1 MMNVILF
8 VKLLLKYVTRFILFI
23 IEQVIVIFHIALIY
37 LILNAEIEVPIVD
50 DITIGK
56 RIKISTNH
64 YILKNN
70 YLKKNEFGIWEMYIE
85 GDPYERGLI
94 YGELSKELIQRQEDI
109 FVSQIND
116 FVPSNFAQQFL
127 RLFIGMFIS
136 DLPKNIPLEN
146 QQEIYGISKSFSS
159 RYDYIAS
166 KYTRIL
172 NYHAAHDIG
181 HALNDYS
188 MVGCTSFALKNEMTA
203 DSNLMIG
210 RNFDFYVGDEFAN
223 DKLLL
228 FVNPTKGYSFASY
241 SWAGF
246 TGIASG
252 LNEKGISVTINA
264 SKSDLPTGAKMP
276 ISILAREILQYASTI
291 DEAIAIAKKRNT
303 FVSETLMIG
312 SAIDKKAILIEKSPT
327 KVGVYDSNQSKLV
340 CSNHYQSSTF
350 IKDKVNILNI
360 KESDSKFRF
369 NRVEELLANRTK
381 FTPTSVLTIL
391 RDQYGFK
398 NDTLGMGNPR
408 AINQLIA
415 HHSVIILPESYM
427 FYVSTTNYQLGEFI
441 GFDLK
446 KTFALKKG
454 TITDKLKSSTF
465 LFSTE
470 YKQFKAFKATKKRI
484 SQYVILGRELTL
496 TATEI
501 KDFINNNKESY
512 VTFEMLGKYYLKKKN
527 YNAAH
532 KMFTIAL
539 TKNLASLNI
548 KKDLENLIQDCQ
560 NKKK

>member
-1 MMNVILF
+1 
-8 VKLLLKYVTRFILFI
+8 
-23 IEQVIVIFHIALIY
+23 
-37 LILNAEIEVPIVD
+37 
-50 DITIGK
+50 
-56 RIKISTNH
+56 
-64 YILKNN
+64 
-70 YLKKNEFGIWEMYIE
+70 
-85 GDPYERGLI
+85 
-94 YGELSKELIQRQEDI
+94 
-109 FVSQIND
+109 
-116 FVPSNFAQQFL
+116 
-127 RLFIGMFIS
+127 
-136 DLPKNIPLEN
+136 
-146 QQEIYGISKSFSS
+146 
-159 RYDYIAS
+159 
-166 KYTRIL
+166 
-172 NYHAAHDIG
+172 
-181 HALNDYS
+181 

>member
-1 MMNVILF
+1 
-8 VKLLLKYVTRFILFI
+8 
-23 IEQVIVIFHIALIY
+23 
-37 LILNAEIEVPIVD
+37 
-50 DITIGK
+50 
-56 RIKISTNH
+56 
-64 YILKNN
+64 
-70 YLKKNEFGIWEMYIE
+70 
-85 GDPYERGLI
+85 
-94 YGELSKELIQRQEDI
+94 
-109 FVSQIND
+109 
-116 FVPSNFAQQFL
+116 
-127 RLFIGMFIS
+127 
-136 DLPKNIPLEN
+136 
-146 QQEIYGISKSFSS
+146 
-159 RYDYIAS
+159 
-166 KYTRIL
+166 
-172 NYHAAHDIG
+172 
-181 HALNDYS
+181 

-246 TGIASG
+246 TGVASG
-252 LNEKGISVTINA
+252 LNEKGLSVTINA

-291 DEAIAIAKKRNT
+291 DEAIAIAKKRHT

-408 AINQLIA
+408 AINQLVA
-415 HHSVIILPESYM
+415 HHSVIILPESYI

-470 YKQFKAFKATKKRI
+470 YKQFKAFKATKNRI

-548 KKDLENLIQDCQ
+548 KKELENLIQDCQ

>member
-1 MMNVILF
+1 MTAVILF
-8 VKLLLKYVTRFILFI
+8 VKLLLKYVIRLILFA
-23 IEQVIVIFHIALIY
+23 IEQVIVIFHLALIY
-37 LILNAEIEVPIVD
+37 LVLNAEIDIPIIE
-50 DITIGK
+50 DINVGK
-56 RIKISTNH
+56 RTKIAENH
-64 YILKNN
+64 YVLKNN
-70 YLKKNEFGIWEMYIE
+70 YLKKNEFGVWEMYIE

-109 FVSQIND
+109 FVGQIND
-116 FVPSNFAQQFL
+116 FIPSNFAQQFL

-136 DLPKNIPLEN
+136 ELPKNIPLEN

-188 MVGCTSFALKNEMTA
+188 MVGCTSFALKDEKTS
-203 DSNLMIG
+203 DGNLMIG

-228 FVNPTKGYSFASY
+228 FVNPTDGYSFASY

-246 TGIASG
+246 TGVASG
-252 LNEKGISVTINA
+252 LNEKGLSVTINA

-276 ISILAREILQYASTI
+276 ISLLAREILQYASTI
-291 DEAIAIAKKRNT
+291 DEAIAIAKKRHT

-312 SAIDKKAILIEKSPT
+312 SARDKKAILIEKSPT
-327 KVGVYDSNQSKLV
+327 KVGVYDSKQSELV

-350 IKDKVNILNI
+350 KKDKINIANI

-369 NRVEELLANRTK
+369 NRVGELLAGKTK
-381 FTPTSVLTIL
+381 MTTNDVLSIL
-391 RDQYGFK
+391 RDQYGYK
-398 NDTLGMGNPR
+398 QDTLGMGNPR

-415 HHSVIILPESYM
+415 HHSVIILPENYM
-427 FYVSTTNYQLGEFI
+427 FFISTTNYQLGQFI
-441 GFDLK
+441 GYDLK
-446 KTFALKKG
+446 KTFSLKKG
-454 TITDKLKSSTF
+454 TITNKLSASTF
-465 LFSTE
+465 LFSDE
-470 YKQFKAFKATKKRI
+470 YEQFKSFKKTKKQI
-484 SQYVILGRELTL
+484 SQYVILGRELKL
-496 TATEI
+496 TSKEI
-501 KDFINNNKESY
+501 NDFIKNNKESY
-512 VTFEMLGKYYLKKKN
+512 VTYEMLGKYYLRKENFK
-527 YNAAH
+527 AAH

-539 TKNLASLNI
+539 TKEMASLNI
-548 KKDLENLIQDCQ
+548 KKELEILKKNCQ